1 MTQGCPWCHGDES
14 TRFYSKALGPQLF
27 QDDSGVLLDHFVFAP
42 ITSSQTAGS
51 PFSITITALDAHG
64 NTVVSY
70 AGSNSLGDSTGTIAP
85 TSTGAFTSGSWTGS
99 VTINKPQTGV
109 TISTIGNSRTGTSN
123 SFDVNSAGGNRLV
136 ITVNPSS
143 VTAGSWTTIYSVQR
157 QDQYGNPVTSG
168 STTVNLAST
177 STGSAKKFA
186 ETAGGPTVTS
196 ITISDGKSAAEFYYY
211 DEKAGSWTISVSA
224 TDFTGDSEPL
234 TVNPAALDRFTFD
247 SISSPQTDRSA
258 FSITITA
265 RDQYGNT
272 VTTYTGTNILGD
284 STGTVTP
291 TSTGPFTSGVWT
303 GSVTIPQAQA
313 GVVITTTGSGRTG
326 ASNSFDVDDPPGPSK
341 PVSGELVPVSELRVL
356 APHVILAVLIVLVS
370 AFFTAKKRAQN
381 SQPGSLST
389 NRRTVRCVRCSAS

>member
-85 TSTGAFTSGSWTGS
+85 TSTG
-99 VTINKPQTGV
+99 
-109 TISTIGNSRTGTSN
+109 
-123 SFDVNSAGGNRLV
+123 
-136 ITVNPSS
+136 
-143 VTAGSWTTIYSVQR
+143 
-157 QDQYGNPVTSG
+157 
-168 STTVNLAST
+168 
-177 STGSAKKFA
+177 
-186 ETAGGPTVTS
+186 
-196 ITISDGKSAAEFYYY
+196 
-211 DEKAGSWTISVSA
+211 
-224 TDFTGDSEPL
+224 
-234 TVNPAALDRFTFD
+234 
-247 SISSPQTDRSA
+247 
-258 FSITITA
+258 
-265 RDQYGNT
+265 
-272 VTTYTGTNILGD
+272 
-284 STGTVTP
+284 
-291 TSTGPFTSGVWT
+291 PFTSGVWT

-313 GVVITTTGSGRTG
+313 GVVITTTGSSRTG

-381 SQPGSLST
+381 SQPGCLST